1 MSIDTKAPATG
12 TTTTNRQAAGGRPD
26 LVILTEP
33 ESAAAEAFRA
43 LRANVKFAG
52 GDRPARSILLTDA
65 GVNADRATIA
75 ANLAVA
81 LAAAGDA
88 TLLIDADLRRPAQH
102 AIFGAPAD
110 EGVSTFLRGRDGD
123 LPIVPTAVPHL
134 GLLPAGPTPPDPAAL
149 LAADRFRILLAL
161 AREAAEF
168 VIVDAPPVS
177 AVSDAL
183 GVAAAVDGV
192 LLIVHAGRT
201 RRAEAQ
207 RAKEQLLRVGANLL
221 GVVLTDAKLGRN
233 AYRY

>member
-1 MSIDTKAPATG
+1 MSIDTKTPTTA
-12 TTTTNRQAAGGRPD
+12 TTTSRPTTGHRPD
-26 LVILTEP
+26 LVILNEP
-33 ESAAAEAFRA
+33 DSAAAEAFRA

-52 GDRPARSILLTDA
+52 GDRPARSILLADA

-102 AIFGAPAD
+102 ALFGLPAG
-110 EGVSTFLRGRDGD
+110 EGVSTFLRGRGGD
-123 LPIVPTAVPHL
+123 LPLAQTTVPHL
-134 GLLPAGPTPPDPAAL
+134 TLLPAGPPPPDPAEL

-168 VIVDAPPVS
+168 VIIDAPPVS
-177 AVSDAL
+177 AVADAL
-183 GVAAAVDGV
+183 AIAAAVDGV

-233 AYRY
+233 EYRY